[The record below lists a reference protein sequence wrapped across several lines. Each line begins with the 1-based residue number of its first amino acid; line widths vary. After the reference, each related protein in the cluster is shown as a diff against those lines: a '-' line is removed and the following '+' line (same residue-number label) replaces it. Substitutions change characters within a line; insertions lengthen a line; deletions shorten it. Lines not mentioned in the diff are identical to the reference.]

1 MRYNV
6 RMFLARKERPRL
18 HAYKNPPS
26 KRVVARQPNLLIT
39 APDTS
44 PEKLMSA
51 VVSEPTQA
59 EKETMYKKKSYSQKE
74 FVVNLIPRDR
84 AVHIMFAQQGGKRT
98 ECFASHRSK
107 SLY

>member
-1 MRYNV
+1 
-6 RMFLARKERPRL
+6 
-18 HAYKNPPS
+18 
-26 KRVVARQPNLLIT
+26 
-39 APDTS
+39 
-44 PEKLMSA
+44 MST

-59 EKETMYKKKSYSQKE
+59 EKEIMYKKKSYSQKE